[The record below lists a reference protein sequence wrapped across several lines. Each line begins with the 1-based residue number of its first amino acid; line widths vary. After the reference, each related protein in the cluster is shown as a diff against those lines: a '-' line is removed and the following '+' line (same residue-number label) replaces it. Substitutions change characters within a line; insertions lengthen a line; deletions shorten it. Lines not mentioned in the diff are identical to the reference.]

1 MDKSNL
7 PRHVG
12 VLLNR
17 KIFCLQNFSIM
28 DVNNTT
34 TVLIVEPFD
43 ALRVLTR
50 HILVNEGF
58 QVIEAKDE
66 LSGFQCLIEN
76 KPKYVICSE
85 YLPGLSGLQF
95 YYRLNR
101 LKGFSDFSFVLAVN
115 SAFYYKNITSLDN
128 IIPLV
133 ILERPFT
140 VEELLKSLA
149 GSENRIKKNE
159 AFTAFPESM

>member
-1 MDKSNL
+1 M
-7 PRHVG
+7 H
-12 VLLNR
+12 
-17 KIFCLQNFSIM
+17 NFTIM
-28 DVNNTT
+28 DVNKTT
-34 TVLIVEPFD
+34 TVLIVDPFD

-50 HILVNEGF
+50 YILVNEGF

-66 LSGFQCLIEN
+66 LSGLQYLFEN

-101 LKGFSDFSFVLAVN
+101 LKGFSDLSFVLTVN

-128 IIPLV
+128 SIPLV

-140 VEELLKSLA
+140 VEDLLKSLA
-149 GSENRIKKNE
+149 GAKSRTKENKTYTGI
-159 AFTAFPESM
+159 PESM